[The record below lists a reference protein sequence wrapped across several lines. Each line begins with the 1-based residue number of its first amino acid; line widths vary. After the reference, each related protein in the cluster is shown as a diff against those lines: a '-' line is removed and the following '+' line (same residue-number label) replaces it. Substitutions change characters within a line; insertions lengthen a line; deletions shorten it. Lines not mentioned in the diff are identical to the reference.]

1 MQWHVQFCWIMKA
14 CIYLKKASIAKDLFA
29 EGRFTD
35 HFNPEHR
42 SMRRKSSMQPVEDKA
57 AKEAAK
63 NKMFAALSRK
73 TGLTT
78 KEVFP

>member
-1 MQWHVQFCWIMKA
+1 M
-14 CIYLKKASIAKDLFA
+14 SPDS